1 MPFKTLIMDY
11 GDERTKED
19 QVSRGKKTET
29 KIDEKGAVQ
38 STHEIEFHFKSKQIL
53 L

>member
-1 MPFKTLIMDY
+1 MDY

-29 KIDEKGAVQ
+29 KIDEKGAVLQ
-38 STHEIEFHFKSKQIL
+38 CTHEIEFHFKSKQIL